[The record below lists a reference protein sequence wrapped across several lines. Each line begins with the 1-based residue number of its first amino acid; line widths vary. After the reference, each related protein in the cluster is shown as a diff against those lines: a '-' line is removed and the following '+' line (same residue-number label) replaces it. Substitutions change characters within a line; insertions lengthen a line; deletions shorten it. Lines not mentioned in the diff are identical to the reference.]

1 MRTTDEPVAIVFSQC
16 IAPQNYDEFVAL
28 HDDVVERLDQ
38 FPGFLGSQLLPPV
51 AGVQEDH
58 VIVASFASRSDL
70 DRWLESDTRHE
81 WVDRIELLVEGDRT
95 YNVVGGFGG
104 WFPAEASQPQG
115 PKLWKQ
121 SIAVFIA
128 LFPTVLLITLIRGA
142 IALDMNVVLAVFIGN
157 VLGILI
163 LTYILMPPLT
173 RRLQSW
179 LSR

>member
-1 MRTTDEPVAIVFSQC
+1 MIGTSDDFEAPNVDLNTWAPVDPSGRGQISLALGTVAF
-16 IAPQNYDEFVAL
+16 APGGD
-28 HDDVVERLDQ
+28 
-38 FPGFLGSQLLPPV
+38 S
-51 AGVQEDH
+51 
-58 VIVASFASRSDL
+58 
-70 DRWLESDTRHE
+70 
-81 WVDRIELLVEGDRT
+81 WVDDFSTRIEQLVEGDRT

-142 IALDMNVVLAVFIGN
+142 IAPGMNVVLAVFIGN